1 MENLQVQ
8 IEERINAMVGDVL
21 VLLRQAAND
30 AVNNALSGTAATVGA
45 GTGQKRSK
53 RRVSKPQARR
63 SPEEITKLCERLY
76 QKIDENPGQGMAA
89 YAEALAVGAR
99 DLGVVVRRLKK
110 GGRVRTVGERDRMRY
125 FPMDQA

>member
-1 MENLQVQ
+1 
-8 IEERINAMVGDVL
+8 MVGDVL

>member
-1 MENLQVQ
+1 MENLQAQ

-21 VLLRQAAND
+21 VLIRQAAND
-30 AVNNALSGTAATVGA
+30 AVNNALSGTTATVGA
-45 GTGQKRSK
+45 GTGQKRNK

-63 SPEEITKLCERLY
+63 SPEEISKLCERLY
-76 QKIDENPGQGMAA
+76 QKIDEHPGQGMAA